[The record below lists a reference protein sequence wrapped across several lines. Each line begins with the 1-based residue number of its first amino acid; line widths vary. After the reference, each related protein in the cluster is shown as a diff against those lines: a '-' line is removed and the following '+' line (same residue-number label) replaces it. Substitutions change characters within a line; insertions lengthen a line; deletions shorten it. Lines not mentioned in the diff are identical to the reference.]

1 LPSPAAIDQGS
12 FPGLSGHSAVGTL
25 GGCRRHWDIPSRGA
39 ALGFEDPAVASAV
52 FIAIGVA
59 PTLFGKRR
67 NPPVFN

>member
-39 ALGFEDPAVASAV
+39 ALGFEDPAVARAV

-59 PTLFGKRR
+59 PILFGKRR
-67 NPPVFN
+67 NPPAFS